1 MKRMYTGTNW
11 FRPFQEGDQD
21 AYAWMFGLFYRD
33 LLGYADNKLL
43 HDPMAEDI
51 VLNVFRKVYEEPD
64 RFKSVKHLEY
74 FFYTVT
80 SNDCISYLR
89 RLDRY
94 RKILRSR
101 VSFSEI
107 DDADHETELL
117 YEEMRSEMHQK
128 VKFLPP
134 DKRAILELSLENKSN
149 AEIAAILDLR
159 LSEVPVKKFRARKAL
174 KALLTGSGLLLS
186 VSFFAFTMFFL

>member
-1 MKRMYTGTNW
+1 MKRMYAGNNW
-11 FRPFQEGDQD
+11 FHPFQEGDQD
-21 AYAWMFGLFYRD
+21 AYAMMFRLFYRD
-33 LLGYADNKLL
+33 LLAFANNRLG

-51 VLNVFRKVYEEPD
+51 VQDVFRKVYEEPE

-94 RKILRSR
+94 RKILRNR
-101 VSFSEI
+101 LSFSET
-107 DDADHETELL
+107 DDADYDAERL

-128 VKFLPP
+128 VKSLP
-134 DKRAILELSLENKSN
+134 DEKRAILELSLSNKSN
-149 AEIAAILDLR
+149 AEIAVTLGLR

-174 KALLTGSGLLLS
+174 KALLIHHNL
-186 VSFFAFTMFFL
+186 VP

>member
-1 MKRMYTGTNW
+1 MYTGNNW
-11 FRPFQEGDQD
+11 FHPFQEGDQD

-33 LLGYADNKLL
+33 LLGYADNKLM

-51 VLNVFRKVYEEPD
+51 VQDVFRKVYQEPE

-94 RKILRSR
+94 RKILRNR
-101 VSFSEI
+101 LPFSET
-107 DDADHETELL
+107 DDADYDAERL

-128 VKFLPP
+128 VKSLPAE
-134 DKRAILELSLENKSN
+134 KRAILELSLADKSN

-174 KALLTGSGLLLS
+174 KALLIGSGLLLS
-186 VSFFAFTMFFL
+186 ISFSAFRIFFL